1 MTNRTSIEVINK
13 IDAIARSRGC
23 EVEQIAISME
33 RGEASLLFLH
43 TDSEVYSAHSYCW
56 FDGEELPRSTFWGAY
71 DLNLDGARRVW
82 TEKARQF
89 MQGWS

>member
-43 TDSEVYSAHSYCW
+43 TDSEVYSAHSY
-56 FDGEELPRSTFWGAY
+56 
-71 DLNLDGARRVW
+71 
-82 TEKARQF
+82 
-89 MQGWS
+89 